1 MVHASRNLLFDR
13 ANDER
18 PRSLWFVGEKRKKI
32 ELEASHAGAWR
43 DDGDWKSFRP
53 PRKTQISYSLHFNT
67 WLFSILSGFLNLWL
81 WWSRAEGAA
90 AAVWLQK
97 SLGCDVIL
105 WKRIDFSCTR
115 LLFFPSLLFCLV
127 LLFFMLRTG
136 NDHFRLWWN
145 DIAAHGYCCRLFP
158 EKKSNWTAW
167 RHVVLFYN
175 LRLWWKRSGQETAF
189 PVIRQ
194 RPPLSPSFPIFCL
207 L

>member
-18 PRSLWFVGEKRKKI
+18 PRSLWFVGEKEKNRI
-32 ELEASHAGAWR
+32 RSFSCRCVTWWWLL
-43 DDGDWKSFRP
+43 KSFRP
-53 PRKTQISYSLHFNT
+53 PRKIQISYSLHFNT
-67 WLFSILSGFLNLWL
+67 WLFSILSGFFNLWL

-105 WKRIDFSCTR
+105 WKRIDFSCTTR
-115 LLFFPSLLFCLV
+115 LLFFSCFCLV

-145 DIAAHGYCCRLFP
+145 DIAAHGYCCRLFSR
-158 EKKSNWTAW
+158 KKKQLDCVAACFFI
-167 RHVVLFYN
+167 L
-175 LRLWWKRSGQETAF
+175 
-189 PVIRQ
+189 
-194 RPPLSPSFPIFCL
+194 
-207 L
+207 